1 MKIWLVALAAFSVL
15 SLTACT
21 SPRGNNALLSMLQ
34 VAQCSSQKSINCTR
48 PRSAEPSLSQAERG
62 QAAAP
67 SVPLV
72 IQPITHNEARCDP
85 AARECPVRVE

>member
-1 MKIWLVALAAFSVL
+1 MKTWLVALAAFSVL

-48 PRSAEPSLSQAERG
+48 PRPSEPSLSQAERG

-67 SVPLV
+67 NVLLV
-72 IQPITHNEARCDP
+72 IQRITQNEAKCDP
-85 AARECPVRVE
+85 AAKECPVRVE